1 MSLPR
6 ARQAPSE
13 TASESTSST
22 DHVLRRVRDAVGSH
36 RYAHHVSTLGAAT
49 LADARS
55 LPVTPSVGAALR
67 RAGLAH
73 GLVRGRT
80 YGCSGVGMVSCA
92 MTLLR
97 EASASGSWIAWCAA
111 VSPNW
116 RAAADIGW
124 ALDRVVRIECGHSS
138 DGWIACLDSL
148 AGEIDIVVID
158 LPAGVSLHEAQRTID
173 HAARRGGAVVAL
185 AASCAT
191 HTRLGIDI
199 VFDVV
204 RVRHATGHAYL
215 AGQAMDIHLQ
225 GRRVPV
231 AVDVVLDV
239 PGARHV

>member
-1 MSLPR
+1 MSLPW
-6 ARQAPSE
+6 ARQPLDETAGESASE
-13 TASESTSST
+13 T
-22 DHVLRRVRDAVGSH
+22 DRVLRHVRDAVGSH
-36 RYAHHVSTLGAAT
+36 RYAHHVSTLGTAT
-49 LADARS
+49 LLDTRT
-55 LPVTPSVGAALR
+55 LPVMPGVGAALH

-97 EASASGSWIAWCAA
+97 DASVSGSWIAWCAA

-124 ALDRVVRIECGHSS
+124 ALDRVVRIECGHSR
-138 DGWIACLDSL
+138 DGWIACLDAV
-148 AGEIDIVVID
+148 AGEIDIVVVD
-158 LPAGVSLHEAQRTID
+158 LPAGMSMHEAQRALD
-173 HAARRGGAVVAL
+173 HAVRRGGAVVVL
-185 AASCAT
+185 APSGAT
-191 HTRLGIDI
+191 HARLGIDI

-204 RVRHATGHAYL
+204 RVRHATRHEHL
-215 AGQAMDIHLQ
+215 AGQVMDIRLQ

-239 PGARHV
+239 PGVPHV

>member
-6 ARQAPSE
+6 ARQ
-13 TASESTSST
+13 T
-22 DHVLRRVRDAVGSH
+22 DPVLHRVRDAVGAH

-49 LADARS
+49 LADART
-55 LPVTPSVGAALR
+55 LPVMPSVGAALH

-124 ALDRVVRIECGHSS
+124 ALDRVVHIECGHSR
-138 DGWIACLDSL
+138 DGWIACLDAV
-148 AGEIDIVVID
+148 AGEIDIVVVDI
-158 LPAGVSLHEAQRTID
+158 PASVSLHEAQRAID
-173 HAARRGGAVVAL
+173 HAVRRGGAVVVL
-185 AASCAT
+185 APSRAA
-191 HTRLGIDI
+191 HARLGIDI

-204 RVRHATGHAYL
+204 RVRHATRHAHL
-215 AGQAMDIHLQ
+215 AGQSMDIRLQ
-225 GRRVPV
+225 GRRVP
-231 AVDVVLDV
+231 ATVDVVLDV
-239 PGARHV
+239 PGAQHV

>member
-6 ARQAPSE
+6 AGQP
-13 TASESTSST
+13 
-22 DHVLRRVRDAVGSH
+22 DPVLHRVRDAVGAH

-49 LADARS
+49 LADART
-55 LPVTPSVGAALR
+55 LPVMPSVAAALR

-80 YGCSGVGMVSCA
+80 YGCSGIGMVSCA

-124 ALDRVVRIECGHSS
+124 ALDRVVQVECSHSR
-138 DGWIACLDSL
+138 DGWVACLDAV
-148 AGEIDIVVID
+148 AGEIDIVVVD
-158 LPAGVSLHEAQRTID
+158 LPAAVSLREAQRTID
-173 HAARRGGAVVAL
+173 RAARRGGAVVVL
-185 AASCAT
+185 APSRTT
-191 HTRLGIDI
+191 HVRLGIDV

-204 RVRHATGHAYL
+204 RVRHATRHAHL
-215 AGQAMDIHLQ
+215 AGQSVDIRLQ

-231 AVDVVLDV
+231 ALDVALDV
-239 PGARHV
+239 PGAQHA